1 MYVLFTNMM
10 THNESMETKQIRLV
24 TFPFIIK
31 FYTPWCFKRHSIFEP
46 NVVFSCPRRKSLK
59 SLFFLLP
66 LLGVTNILHHLWP
79 NPLRG
84 SWPSFAIWSFTTHFL
99 YSFQGVFVASV
110 YFLFDKKVV
119 IETKFFRICY
129 HIVKIIKYI
138 KRNTTSKHIFVC
150 PGERSF
156 KEVLEENDSS
166 WW

>member
-1 MYVLFTNMM
+1 MI
-10 THNESMETKQIRLV
+10 S
-24 TFPFIIK
+24 PGG
-31 FYTPWCFKRHSIFEP
+31 FKRHSIFGH
-46 NVVFSCPRRKSLK
+46 NVVLSYPCRKSLK

-119 IETKFFRICY
+119 VETKLFRICY
-129 HIVKIIKYI
+129 NNFVNHHIN
-138 KRNTTSKHIFVC
+138 RNTTSEHFSCFQVI
-150 PGERSF
+150 
-156 KEVLEENDSS
+156 EVLKKFWKRATNRGDERFEPSKFYISCHNKL
-166 WW
+166 WKYH

>member
-1 MYVLFTNMM
+1 MYVLFNNMM

-24 TFPFIIK
+24 IFQFIIN
-31 FYTPWCFKRHSIFEP
+31 FYIPWSFKRHSIFEP

-119 IETKFFRICY
+119 VEIKLFRMFCNNYVNYQMYKTKYYKRTYFFVFR
-129 HIVKIIKYI
+129 
-138 KRNTTSKHIFVC
+138 
-150 PGERSF
+150 
-156 KEVLEENDSS
+156 
-166 WW
+166 

>member
-24 TFPFIIK
+24 TFPFITK
-31 FYTPWCFKRHSIFEP
+31 FYIPWCFKRHSIFEP

-119 IETKFFRICY
+119 VETKLLRICY

-138 KRNTTSKHIFVC
+138 KRNTTSIHIFFF

-156 KEVLEENDSS
+156 KEVLEEDD
-166 WW
+166 

>member
-24 TFPFIIK
+24 TFQFIIK
-31 FYTPWCFKRHSIFEP
+31 FYIPHCFKRHSIFGQYAALS
-46 NVVFSCPRRKSLK
+46 FPRRKSLK

-119 IETKFFRICY
+119 IETKFLRIY
-129 HIVKIIKYI
+129 H
-138 KRNTTSKHIFVC
+138 HI
-150 PGERSF
+150 
-156 KEVLEENDSS
+156 L
-166 WW
+166 